1 MIQWGKI
8 ISSAHVSHF
17 YSHIMRKQQNVLER
31 GGGLELGGKRRRE
44 MEGEGK
50 KRKEREEKCRK
61 IEGGGGCMLDE

>member
-1 MIQWGKI
+1 MGEDYIFSTCIAFLFTHNEKTTKC
-8 ISSAHVSHF
+8 V
-17 YSHIMRKQQNVLER
+17 RE